1 MASPPNAWFFTR
13 SEGGQHFG
21 FAPFLTYIPP
31 MSKQIYEKL
40 LFSFKNVI
48 IRFGYDEVLPMRF
61 SGINPF
67 PVILI

>member
-31 MSKQIYEKL
+31 MSKNFYKTL
-40 LFSFKNVI
+40 VFNFKNLI
-48 IRFGYDEVLPMRF
+48 IQFGYDEV
-61 SGINPF
+61 
-67 PVILI
+67 

>member
-31 MSKQIYEKL
+31 MSKEIYKTL
-40 LFSFKNVI
+40 LFSNYLALKFVT
-48 IRFGYDEVLPMRF
+48 
-61 SGINPF
+61 
-67 PVILI
+67 